1 MKKIIFGAFLLAL
14 AASSCK
20 KDDQNGDGPPAAGSF
35 ITQTAGTSWNFKSTD
50 SSDLTV
56 SNYTVTSS
64 SRDTNVNGRTFHIYN
79 NSNGGNQYLNVSG
92 SDYYQFSSL
101 GAGLPAFE
109 LRYLSDNAAVG
120 SSWTNP
126 LSATTTLNGTA
137 VSLNATVRTSVEQ
150 KGGSLTING
159 KNYTNVITMRTE
171 IQNATIQVSFF
182 NLPIV
187 FTTQNVLQ
195 YYAPK
200 YGLIKRSSH
209 IVASTTVPGNPPTN
223 QELINTYTVDELM
236 SSSIQ

>member
-1 MKKIIFGAFLLAL
+1 MKKIIFGALLLAFSV
-14 AASSCK
+14 SSCK
-20 KDDQNGDGPPAAGSF
+20 KDDQNGSDTPAAGSYVN
-35 ITQTAGTSWNFKSTD
+35 QAPGTTWNFKSTD
-50 SSDLTV
+50 STNFTV

-64 SRDTNVNGRTFHIYN
+64 SSDTNVNGRTYHIFN
-79 NSNGGNQYLNVSG
+79 NSNGGNQYLNATG

-126 LSATTTLNGTA
+126 LAATTTLNGTS
-137 VSLNATVRTSVEQ
+137 VGINATVKSTVEQ
-150 KGGSLTING
+150 KGGTLSING
-159 KNYTNVITMRTE
+159 KTYNNVITMRTE

-187 FTTQNVLQ
+187 FTTQEVVQ

-200 YGLIKRSSH
+200 YGLIKRSAH
-209 IVASTTVPGNPPTN
+209 IVAGTTIPGNPPTN

>member
-1 MKKIIFGAFLLAL
+1 MKKIILGALLLAFF
-14 AASSCK
+14 ATSCK
-20 KDDQNGDGPPAAGSF
+20 KDDQNGNGTPAAGSY
-35 ITQTAGTSWNFKSTD
+35 INQSSGTTWNFKSTD
-50 SSDLTV
+50 SSTLSV
-56 SNYTVTSS
+56 SNYTITSS
-64 SRDTNVNGRTFHIYN
+64 TSDTNVNGRSYHIFN

-92 SDYYQFSSL
+92 SDYYQYSSL

-109 LRYLSDNAAVG
+109 LRYLSDNATVG

-126 LSATTTLNGTA
+126 LSATTTLNGTS
-137 VSLNATVRTSVEQ
+137 VTINATVKTSVEQ
-150 KGGSLTING
+150 KGSTMTING

-182 NLPIV
+182 NLPIN
-187 FTTQNVLQ
+187 FTTQNVVQ

-200 YGLIKRSSH
+200 YGLIKRSAH
-209 IVASTTVPGNPPTN
+209 LVANTTIPGNPPTT